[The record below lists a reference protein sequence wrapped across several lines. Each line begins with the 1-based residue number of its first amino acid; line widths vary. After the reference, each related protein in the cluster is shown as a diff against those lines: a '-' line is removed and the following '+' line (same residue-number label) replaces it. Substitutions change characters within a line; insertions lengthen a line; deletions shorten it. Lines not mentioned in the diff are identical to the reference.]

1 MKEYYTVQ
9 LVKHVNYTAYVEA
22 NSQEEAEQKA
32 AEDTSKYDWVK
43 WTDFTQQ
50 KFAIMTETIQKVSAL
65 NSAQRE
71 IRHVTEA
78 MKELTCPTI

>member
-43 WTDFTQQ
+43 MDGLHP
-50 KFAIMTETIQKVSAL
+50 TEICHNDGDYSEGECL
-65 NSAQRE
+65 E
-71 IRHVTEA
+71 
-78 MKELTCPTI
+78 